1 MFPESGQG
9 EGGHRLGKK
18 DIAEKLYTENNRIFA
33 DIVNYIL
40 YDGSEI
46 VRPEHLKEVSSEEL
60 FLEEETE
67 MNLFVESVASADS
80 AARKA
85 ERGRSTGKN
94 GRRYR
99 QKDYVVQ
106 QRYRD
111 VSKQITI
118 RQGQDAVYM
127 LVSLENQSEVH
138 YAMPIRNMLNDSM
151 RYMRQVNQIR
161 SYRRG
166 KQSPE
171 SGDFLSGISSTDK
184 LLPVITIVLLFQN
197 RPWDGPR
204 SIHEMLD
211 IKDPAIL
218 KYVQDYKIHVIAPAE
233 LSTEELKQ
241 FHSSMREVLN
251 FIKYSENEEKLRQI
265 LQEDADRFNR
275 MEQEAVQLLNLVT
288 GAEIEINTEQEV
300 VDMCKALADMI
311 SRERKLGYD
320 SGVEEERK
328 KRIQIIKNMLN
339 RGFAYEDIM
348 DIAECGRDEII
359 QIQQTM

>member
-1 MFPESGQG
+1 
-9 EGGHRLGKK
+9 LGKK

-40 YDGSEI
+40 YDGAEI
-46 VRPEHLKEVSSEEL
+46 VKPEHLKEVSGEEL
-60 FLEEETE
+60 FLEEEAD
-67 MNLFVESVASADS
+67 FVESVASAVSTD
-80 AARKA
+80 RKA

-94 GRRYR
+94 ERRHR

-111 VSKQITI
+111 VSRQITI

-138 YAMPIRNMLNDSM
+138 YAMPVRNMLNDSM

-161 SYRRG
+161 SYRKG
-166 KQSPE
+166 KRSPD
-171 SGDFLSGISSTDK
+171 SGDFLSGIDSGDK

-197 RPWDGPR
+197 RTWDGPR
-204 SIHEMLD
+204 SIYEMLD

-218 KYVQDYKIHVIAPAE
+218 KYVQNYKIHVIAPAE

-251 FIKYSENEEKLRQI
+251 FIKYSEDEEKLRQI

-320 SGVEEERK
+320 NGVEEERK
-328 KRIQIIKNMLN
+328 KRIRIIKNMLN

>member
-1 MFPESGQG
+1 M
-9 EGGHRLGKK
+9 GKK
-18 DIAEKLYTENNRIFA
+18 DVAEKLYTENNRIFA

-40 YDGSEI
+40 YDGAEI
-46 VRPEHLKEVSSEEL
+46 VGPEHWKEVSGEEL
-60 FLEEETE
+60 FLEEETDID
-67 MNLFVESVASADS
+67 LFVESVTSADS
-80 AARKA
+80 MDRQVG
-85 ERGRSTGKN
+85 RGTGRN
-94 GRRYR
+94 GRKRR

-138 YAMPIRNMLNDSM
+138 YAMPVRNMLNDSM

-161 SYRRG
+161 SYRKGR
-166 KQSPE
+166 QSPD
-171 SGDFLSGISSTDK
+171 SGDFLSGISNRDK
-184 LLPVITIVLLFQN
+184 LLPVITIVILFQN
-197 RPWDGPR
+197 RTWDGPR

-211 IKDPAIL
+211 IKDPAVL

-233 LSTEELKQ
+233 LSKEELKQ

-251 FIKYSENEEKLRQI
+251 FIKYSEDEEKLRQI

-320 SGVEEERK
+320 SGIEEGREEGREEGQREK
-328 KRIQIIKNMLN
+328 SIQIIKRMLAH
-339 RGFAYEDIM
+339 GYTHADIM
-348 DIAECGRDEII
+348 EII
-359 QIQQTM
+359 GCDSEELLAVARETGEY

>member
-1 MFPESGQG
+1 M
-9 EGGHRLGKK
+9 GKK
-18 DIAEKLYTENNRIFA
+18 DVAEKLYTENNRIFA

-40 YDGSEI
+40 HDGAEI
-46 VRPEHLKEVSSEEL
+46 VRPEHLKEISGEEL
-60 FLEEETE
+60 FLEEETDID
-67 MNLFVESVASADS
+67 LFVESVASADS
-80 AARKA
+80 TDRQV
-85 ERGRSTGKN
+85 ERGRSTGRN
-94 GRRYR
+94 GRRRR
-99 QKDYVVQ
+99 QKDYIVQ
-106 QRYRD
+106 QKYRD

-118 RQGQDAVYM
+118 RQGHDAVYM

-138 YAMPIRNMLNDSM
+138 YAMPVRNMLNDSM

-161 SYRRG
+161 SYRME
-166 KQSPE
+166 KQSL
-171 SGDFLSGISSTDK
+171 GRRDFLSGIDSRDK
-184 LLPVITIVLLFQN
+184 LLPVITIVILFQN

-204 SIHEMLD
+204 SIHEMLE
-211 IKDPAIL
+211 IKDPAVL

-251 FIKYSENEEKLRQI
+251 FIKYSEDEEKLRQI

-288 GAEIEINTEQEV
+288 GAEIEIDTEQEV

-320 SGVEEERK
+320 SGIEEGREAGREEERK

>member
-1 MFPESGQG
+1 M
-9 EGGHRLGKK
+9 GKK

-40 YDGSEI
+40 YDGAEI
-46 VRPEHLKEVSSEEL
+46 VRPEHLKEVSGEEL
-60 FLEEETE
+60 FLEEETDID
-67 MNLFVESVASADS
+67 LFVESVASADS
-80 AARKA
+80 TDRQVG
-85 ERGRSTGKN
+85 RGTGRN
-94 GRRYR
+94 GRKRR

-138 YAMPIRNMLNDSM
+138 YAMPVRNMLNDSM
-151 RYMRQVNQIR
+151 RYMRQVKQIR
-161 SYRRG
+161 SCRKG
-166 KQSPE
+166 KQSPG
-171 SGDFLSGISSTDK
+171 SRDFLSGIDSRDK
-184 LLPVITIVLLFQN
+184 LLPVITIVILFQN

-211 IKDPAIL
+211 VKDPAIL

-251 FIKYSENEEKLRQI
+251 FIKYSEDEEKLWQI
-265 LQEDADRFNR
+265 LQEDAGRFNR

-320 SGVEEERK
+320 SGIEEGREEGQREK
-328 KRIQIIKNMLN
+328 SIQIIKRMLAH
-339 RGFAYEDIM
+339 GYTHADIM
-348 DIAECGRDEII
+348 EII
-359 QIQQTM
+359 GCGSEELLAVAQETGEY

>member
-1 MFPESGQG
+1 M
-9 EGGHRLGKK
+9 GKK
-18 DIAEKLYTENNRIFA
+18 DVAEKLYTENNRIFA

-40 YDGSEI
+40 YDGAEI
-46 VRPEHLKEVSSEEL
+46 VGPEHLKEVSGEEL
-60 FLEEETE
+60 FLEEETDID
-67 MNLFVESVASADS
+67 LFVESVVSADS
-80 AARKA
+80 MDRQV
-85 ERGRSTGKN
+85 GN
-94 GRRYR
+94 GRNTRKNVKRHR

-127 LVSLENQSEVH
+127 LISLENQSEVH
-138 YAMPIRNMLNDSM
+138 YAMPVRNMLNDSM

-161 SYRRG
+161 SCRKER
-166 KQSPE
+166 QSSD
-171 SGDFLSGISSTDK
+171 SGDFLSGIDSRDK
-184 LLPVITIVLLFQN
+184 LLPVITIVILFQN

-211 IKDPAIL
+211 IKDPAVL

-233 LSTEELKQ
+233 LSAEELKQ
-241 FHSSMREVLN
+241 FHSSMREVLS
-251 FIKYSENEEKLRQI
+251 FIKYSEDEEKLRQI
-265 LQEDADRFNR
+265 LKEDADRFNR

-320 SGVEEERK
+320 SGIEEGREEGQREK
-328 KRIQIIKNMLN
+328 SIQIIKRMLAH
-339 RGFAYEDIM
+339 GYTHADIM
-348 DIAECGRDEII
+348 EII
-359 QIQQTM
+359 GCDSEELLAVARETGEY

>member
-1 MFPESGQG
+1 M
-9 EGGHRLGKK
+9 GKK
-18 DIAEKLYTENNRIFA
+18 DVAEKLYTENNRIFA

-40 YDGSEI
+40 YDGAEI
-46 VRPEHLKEVSSEEL
+46 VGPEHLKEVSGEEL
-60 FLEEETE
+60 FLEEETDID
-67 MNLFVESVASADS
+67 LFVESVTSADS
-80 AARKA
+80 MDLQVGN
-85 ERGRSTGKN
+85 GRNTGKN
-94 GRRYR
+94 IKRRR
-99 QKDYVVQ
+99 QKDYIVQ

-127 LVSLENQSEVH
+127 LISLENQSEVH
-138 YAMPIRNMLNDSM
+138 YAMPVRNMLNDSM
-151 RYMRQVNQIR
+151 RYMKQVNQIR
-161 SYRRG
+161 SYRKGR
-166 KQSPE
+166 QSPDRR
-171 SGDFLSGISSTDK
+171 DFLSGIDSRDK
-184 LLPVITIVLLFQN
+184 LLPVITIVILFQN

-204 SIHEMLD
+204 SLHEMLD
-211 IKDPAIL
+211 IKDPAVL

-251 FIKYSENEEKLRQI
+251 FIKYSEDEEKLRQI

-320 SGVEEERK
+320 SGIEEGREEGQREK
-328 KRIQIIKNMLN
+328 SIQIIKRMLAH
-339 RGFAYEDIM
+339 GYTHADIM
-348 DIAECGRDEII
+348 EII
-359 QIQQTM
+359 GCDSEELLAVARETGEY